1 LELSDAATASV
12 SEQFRAANVSENPG
26 AFEIR
31 MLDEDGQ
38 FNQFGISPGL
48 AESIEAGEWNGEFVL
63 TLEDRDSAQEVRA
76 QLRGEDQETAA

>member
-1 LELSDAATASV
+1 
-12 SEQFRAANVSENPG
+12 
-26 AFEIR
+26 
-31 MLDEDGQ
+31 MLDEAGQ